1 MIEID
6 TSLGVG
12 KTSLVNTFKRYVEN
26 PGEKPS
32 SVLTQKSDKL
42 IETQVLE
49 FYDNLS
55 MKQEQ
60 LLGVDLEGSQP
71 SLVHFKEN
79 DRDNEKN
86 LGLQLKIV
94 DLGTKIEKNQFKL
107 SVQVAIRNTLLPA
120 SGGFD
125 MYF

>member
-1 MIEID
+1 MWLNFAFCVLI
-6 TSLGVG
+6 TSVGVG
-12 KTSLVNTFKRYVEN
+12 KTSLVNTFKRFVEN

-94 DLGTKIEKNQFKL
+94 DLGIKIEKN
-107 SVQVAIRNTLLPA
+107 
-120 SGGFD
+120 
-125 MYF
+125 

>member
-6 TSLGVG
+6 TSISVG
-12 KTSLVNTFKRYVEN
+12 KTSLVNTFKRFLEN
-26 PGEKPS
+26 PGKKPS

-60 LLGVDLEGSQP
+60 SPGVELEGSQP

-79 DRDNEKN
+79 GKDNGKN
-86 LGLQLKIV
+86 LGLQLKII
-94 DLGTKIEKNQFKL
+94 DLGIKTKKI
-107 SVQVAIRNTLLPA
+107 
-120 SGGFD
+120 
-125 MYF
+125 

>member
-1 MIEID
+1 M
-6 TSLGVG
+6 
-12 KTSLVNTFKRYVEN
+12 NTFKRFVEN

-60 LLGVDLEGSQP
+60 SPGVELEGSQP

-79 DRDNEKN
+79 GKDNGKN

-94 DLGTKIEKNQFKL
+94 DLGTYQK
-107 SVQVAIRNTLLPA
+107 
-120 SGGFD
+120 
-125 MYF
+125 

>member
-1 MIEID
+1 M
-6 TSLGVG
+6 
-12 KTSLVNTFKRYVEN
+12 NTFKRYVEN
-26 PGEKPS
+26 PEEKPS

-60 LLGVDLEGSQP
+60 LLGVDLEGTQP

-79 DRDNEKN
+79 SRDNEKN

-94 DLGTKIEKNQFKL
+94 DLGIKIEKN
-107 SVQVAIRNTLLPA
+107 
-120 SGGFD
+120 
-125 MYF
+125 

>member
-6 TSLGVG
+6 TSISVG
-12 KTSLVNTFKRYVEN
+12 KTSLVNTFKRFVEN

-60 LLGVDLEGSQP
+60 SPGVELEGSQP

-79 DRDNEKN
+79 GKDIGKN

-94 DLGTKIEKNQFKL
+94 DLGIKIEK
-107 SVQVAIRNTLLPA
+107 I
-120 SGGFD
+120 
-125 MYF
+125 